1 MAEKVV
7 LQLSNSIEIL
17 CTSELT
23 LSCDLYNRG
32 ARVLRSRL
40 HGASLAVAH
49 MTHEFVMR
57 SVSRAGDTYTDC
69 VRFVHRTSLADTT
82 VGSL

>member
-23 LSCDLYNRG
+23 VSHVICTTGTAARASI
-32 ARVLRSRL
+32 ARVSTVISR
-40 HGASLAVAH
+40 
-49 MTHEFVMR
+49 THEFVMR

>member
-1 MAEKVV
+1 
-7 LQLSNSIEIL
+7 
-17 CTSELT
+17 
-23 LSCDLYNRG
+23 
-32 ARVLRSRL
+32 
-40 HGASLAVAH
+40 
-49 MTHEFVMR
+49 MR

>member
-1 MAEKVV
+1 VICTTAARA
-7 LQLSNSIEIL
+7 SI
-17 CTSELT
+17 
-23 LSCDLYNRG
+23 
-32 ARVLRSRL
+32 ARVSTVISR
-40 HGASLAVAH
+40 
-49 MTHEFVMR
+49 THEFVMR